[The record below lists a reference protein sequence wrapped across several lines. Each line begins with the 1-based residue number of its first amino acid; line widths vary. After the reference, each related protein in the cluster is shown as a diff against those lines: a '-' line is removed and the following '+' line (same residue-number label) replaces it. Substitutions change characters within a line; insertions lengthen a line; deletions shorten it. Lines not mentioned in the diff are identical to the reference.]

1 MKDDCLY
8 SNNLSCAQENIITV
22 SPIIAEQSGKVPRDC
37 TDVCFGFIVSE
48 QNELVILVNFGDL
61 FVILCAQININFE
74 LH

>member
-1 MKDDCLY
+1 M
-8 SNNLSCAQENIITV
+8 TV
-22 SPIIAEQSGKVPRDC
+22 SPIIAEQS
-37 TDVCFGFIVSE
+37 VCFGFIVSE